1 MSSASPAPEPSD
13 SGGTP
18 ELPPGASKTRPI
30 ACVRCWK
37 RKQKCDRHLP
47 ACTAC
52 EKQGVECIP
61 RNQDINSLSELS
73 NSSVISYVE
82 SLKRRVAELE
92 HSAQSSSRKR
102 ARRESDRAD
111 STDVPSPAD
120 VDNVC
125 SQDVVSGPPSHASVR
140 NVARDNED
148 PSVRA
153 TMGAIGF
160 LSRSAMAEPRDQ
172 SDDLPRKFSL
182 GEVVSGALAI
192 DGRDPSKAS
201 PAPQT
206 PTVDGHSLTLTR
218 DSTSGYFR
226 RFLECAICLPYL
238 DQAGLMQQY
247 DSVISSNAQSHNGAR
262 DPLHIFN
269 VHMALAIGIMT
280 VPDSAHLSMLS
291 AGFHAVATKQLQII
305 LRSEVSLEHIHCM
318 VMLLLYSL
326 FNSVGGSAWHL
337 LGLTVKTC
345 ISLGLHREPDSHA
358 DLTTAEL
365 NRRRWLFWSVYSLD
379 RTLSIAMDR
388 PLSIQDD
395 DISVQIPMEEVDSP
409 VSCQETSARVTLSRY
424 LINYMQVVSSIR
436 TGRRADILLDYSN
449 ICHWKD
455 LPPCMER
462 SMFTTLNIAD
472 ILQQLYCRAL
482 TQLVS
487 PIHRADTNT
496 DLLLGTVHD
505 VEMDAIG
512 TCEHFIDRC
521 YGQLTQGGYSG
532 NFVNAYDIF
541 QAAVI
546 CACLTWR
553 RNQQASGERQPT
565 KVNGTIHK
573 ASILVTAIAS
583 RFPALAAFQRVL
595 LTLSM
600 CIVGEKLSGYD
611 VGTH

>member
-37 RKQKCDRHLP
+37 RKQKCDRRLP

-52 EKQGVECIP
+52 ETQGVECIP

-73 NSSVISYVE
+73 NASVVNYVE

-92 HSAQSSSRKR
+92 HNVQSSSRKR
-102 ARRESDRAD
+102 ARTESYRAA
-111 STDVPSPAD
+111 STDGPSPAD
-120 VDNVC
+120 VGNVC
-125 SQDVVSGPPSHASVR
+125 SQDAVSGPPSHASVR

-148 PSVRA
+148 SSVRA

-160 LSRSAMAEPRDQ
+160 LSRSAMAEPPDQ

-182 GEVVSGALAI
+182 GEIVSGALAI

-201 PAPQT
+201 PAPHT
-206 PTVDGHSLTLTR
+206 PTVNGHSLALTR
-218 DSTSGYFR
+218 DTTSGYFR
-226 RFLECAICLPYL
+226 RFLEYAIFLPYL
-238 DQAGLMQQY
+238 DQAGLMEQY

-262 DPLHIFN
+262 NPLHVFN

-291 AGFHAVATKQLQII
+291 AGFHAVATEQLQII
-305 LRSEVSLEHIHCM
+305 LRSEASLEHIHCM
-318 VMLLLYSL
+318 IMLLLYSL
-326 FNSVGGSAWHL
+326 SNSVGGSAWHL

-395 DISVQIPMEEVDSP
+395 DISVRIPAEEVDSP
-409 VSCQETSARVTLSRY
+409 VSCQETSARLSLSRY
-424 LINYMQVVSSIR
+424 LVNYMQVVSSIR

-472 ILQQLYCRAL
+472 VLQQLHCRAL

-487 PIHRADTNT
+487 PIHRADADT

-505 VEMDAIG
+505 VEMDTIS
-512 TCEHFIDRC
+512 TCERFIDRC

-532 NFVNAYDIF
+532 NFVDAYDIF

-553 RNQQASGERQPT
+553 LNQQASGERQPM

-573 ASILVTAIAS
+573 ASTLVTAIAS

-611 VGTH
+611 VGTY